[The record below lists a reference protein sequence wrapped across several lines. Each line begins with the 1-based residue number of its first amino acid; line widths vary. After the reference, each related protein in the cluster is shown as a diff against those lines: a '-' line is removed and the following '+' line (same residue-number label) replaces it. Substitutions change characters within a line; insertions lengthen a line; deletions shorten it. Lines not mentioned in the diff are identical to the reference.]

1 MTPRRLALAILFLLT
16 SCTTYERLVAPAAP
30 YASET
35 PVVGEVPDGRLLS
48 LIRDGDLVVLGTPV
62 ERVSEAG
69 LFSPKFQA
77 GAKETWY
84 SVRVVVDSVAK
95 GSLRRARSVDL
106 GILPAFLRPAP
117 PFPVLAD
124 NEIVVQ
130 YPEVE
135 SVHMHWGL
143 APVLVLGEQAVFIF
157 KKCWNCVPLA
167 GLPNP
172 RGPYYLANPWVAM
185 SWGSKLPRGEWT
197 RVVRLVEESQKPHAR
212 LRSPIPQDHMRPE
225 DQ

>member
-1 MTPRRLALAILFLLT
+1 MTPRRLGLLAFFLLT
-16 SCTTYERLVAPAAP
+16 SCVTYERLLAPAVP
-30 YASET
+30 YAGET
-35 PVVGEVPDGRLLS
+35 PAVGEVPDGRLMD

-62 ERVSEAG
+62 ERVSETG
-69 LFSPKFQA
+69 IFTPNLQA

-95 GSLRRARSVDL
+95 GNLHRARTVDF
-106 GILPAFLRPAP
+106 GILPAFLRPGP
-117 PFPVLAD
+117 PFPTLAA

-143 APVLVLGEQAVFIF
+143 APVLTLGERAVFIF
-157 KKCWNCVPLA
+157 KKCWNCVPLS

-185 SWGSKLPRGEWT
+185 TWGSKLRPGEWS
-197 RVVRLVEESQKPHAR
+197 RVVRLVEELQ
-212 LRSPIPQDHMRPE
+212 
-225 DQ
+225 